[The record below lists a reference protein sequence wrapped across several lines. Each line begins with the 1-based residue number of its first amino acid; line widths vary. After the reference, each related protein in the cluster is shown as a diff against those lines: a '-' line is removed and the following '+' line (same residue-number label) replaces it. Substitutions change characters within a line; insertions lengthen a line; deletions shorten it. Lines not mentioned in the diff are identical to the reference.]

1 MKFFKGK
8 NISGKKLIGIVIAV
22 LLIIAITTTVVL
34 LRKRNKN
41 SSDVEE
47 IKTSKAYENVFT
59 SSIDISGYLEAA
71 DLQNVQFRSTGAI
84 TGVFVKV
91 GDIVKKGDLLA
102 TIDDTS
108 PRYNLLRAE
117 QELEKNRYTASAKEL
132 ELLELNVQNAKN
144 NMEYT
149 RATAYFDGV
158 VAEVNIAEGDYT
170 EAAKTLNLMQIA
182 NLSYLKAEVE
192 VDEIDVKNL
201 KEGMQVQLN
210 FDSLPGEPVTATIA
224 YIPLLGTYNTSSGI
238 GVKKVELRIYNPP
251 ENLYPGYSFSATIV
265 TKSETKYLMVQSSAI
280 KSRRGKSYI
289 TKQNEDGSTKE
300 VEVTVRYL
308 GEGLSQVLS
317 GDIKNGDTYILNPQ
331 SLQNKNGGMMGGGP
345 PMGGPGGPF

>member
-1 MKFFKGK
+1 MKK
-8 NISGKKLIGIVIAV
+8 SKKKII
-22 LLIIAITTTVVL
+22 LIISLIVVVAFITALVII
-34 LRKRNKN
+34 LRAKNKN
-41 SSDVEE
+41 SDDTEE
-47 IKTSKAYENVFT
+47 VRTSTAYESVFT

-84 TGVFVKV
+84 TGVFVEV

-108 PRYNLLRAE
+108 SRYNLLRAE
-117 QELEKNRYTASAKEL
+117 QELEKARKTASEREL
-132 ELLELNVQNAKN
+132 ELLELNLQNAKN

-149 RATAYFDGV
+149 KATAYFDGV
-158 VAEVNIAEGDYT
+158 VVEVNIAEGDYT

-182 NLSYLKAEVE
+182 DLSYLKAIVE

-201 KEGMQVQLN
+201 KEGMTVYLN
-210 FDSLPGEPVTATIA
+210 FDSRPSEPVEATIA
-224 YIPLLGTYNTSSGI
+224 YIPMLGTYNSSSGI

-251 ENLYPGYSFSATIV
+251 EDLYPGYSFSSTIV
-265 TKSETKYLMVQSSAI
+265 TKSERKYLMLQSSAI

-289 TKQNEDGSTKE
+289 TKQREDGTFEE

-317 GDIKNGDTYILNPQ
+317 GDIKNGDTYVLNSSAVQ
-331 SLQNKNGGMMGGGP
+331 ARGRDGGMQGP
-345 PMGGPGGPF
+345 PMGGGPF